1 MADEMVEGDAEEEA
15 EEERVRLPLR
25 LEAPSFET
33 DVSGN
38 REDGRLVRRDEDAV
52 MGVAEEG
59 CVGEEDAAPVD
70 FWLLSGAPAVALL
83 S

>member
-1 MADEMVEGDAEEEA
+1 MDEMAEGDAEEEM
-15 EEERVRLPLR
+15 EEEWALLPLTF
-25 LEAPSFET
+25 ETPSFET

-38 REDGRLVRRDEDAV
+38 SEDGRLVRRDEDAV
-52 MGVAEEG
+52 IGVAEEG

-70 FWLLSGAPAVALL
+70 FWLPSEAPIAALL